1 MGYRSE
7 LALELESS
15 RVEEFINA
23 VEPHPYF
30 DIQGANRFDSKEGV
44 TLFHWECVKNYE
56 FDAVIKILNDRK
68 IKFYALSIGEDI
80 TDIEEFGNYNIDVF
94 GVTCSRCIRF
104 DEDS

>member
-23 VEPHPYF
+23 VESHPYF
-30 DIQGANRFDSKEGV
+30 DISAADKYVKEDM
-44 TLFHWECVKNYE
+44 TLLYWEWTKNYE